1 MGPNTM
7 QQMDAEL
14 ADRLSE
20 GEISRVD
27 LIEQILDDEVERNG
41 YDDMGIETLEIA
53 RRIDDALKSAAVS
66 AQDASP
72 H

>member
-1 MGPNTM
+1 MTK
-7 QQMDAEL
+7 
-14 ADRLSE
+14 
-20 GEISRVD
+20 
-27 LIEQILDDEVERNG
+27 VERHG
-41 YDDMGIETLEIA
+41 YEDMGIETLEIA

>member
-1 MGPNTM
+1 MMNPV
-7 QQMDAEL
+7 QQIDAGL
-14 ADRLSE
+14 ADRLSV

-27 LIEQILDDEVERNG
+27 LIKQIFDDEVERHG

>member
-1 MGPNTM
+1 MNPV
-7 QQMDAEL
+7 QQIDAGL
-14 ADRLSE
+14 ADRLRE

-27 LIEQILDDEVERNG
+27 LIEQILDDEVERHG
-41 YDDMGIETLEIA
+41 HEDMGIETLEIA